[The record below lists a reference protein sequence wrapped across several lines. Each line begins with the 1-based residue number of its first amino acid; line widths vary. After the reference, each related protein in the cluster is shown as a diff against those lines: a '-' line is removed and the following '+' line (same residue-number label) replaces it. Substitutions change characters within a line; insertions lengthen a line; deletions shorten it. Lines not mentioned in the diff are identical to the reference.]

1 MKTITDPLKMQRQAL
16 DWRQAGRRVVLVP
29 TMGALHDGH
38 RSLINLAR
46 KKVKKGGVVVVSIYV
61 NPAQFNDP
69 RDLENYPR
77 TLSSDKKICREESV
91 DIVFAP
97 NNLYKKEESV
107 EVKENSLT
115 TRLEGVHRPGHFA
128 GVMTVVAK
136 LFNLVLP
143 NFSVF
148 GEKDFQQVAVIRRM
162 VRDLNYPVSILVGPT
177 LREEDGLAMSS
188 RNVLLTND
196 HRDQAAVLSRA
207 IEFSRQSIGSRSS
220 DLKRK
225 LRRLI
230 EKQPD
235 AQVDYIEFVDTIS
248 LSPVTKVKKGSRILL
263 AVKIGSVRL
272 IDNGLL

>member
-1 MKTITDPLKMQRQAL
+1 
-16 DWRQAGRRVVLVP
+16 
-29 TMGALHDGH
+29 
-38 RSLINLAR
+38 
-46 KKVKKGGVVVVSIYV
+46 
-61 NPAQFNDP
+61 
-69 RDLENYPR
+69 
-77 TLSSDKKICREESV
+77 
-91 DIVFAP
+91 
-97 NNLYKKEESV
+97 
-107 EVKENSLT
+107 
-115 TRLEGVHRPGHFA
+115 
-128 GVMTVVAK
+128 MTVVAK

-143 NFSVF
+143 DFSVF

-177 LREEDGLAMSS
+177 LREVDGLAMSS

-196 HRDQAAVLSRA
+196 HRDQATVLSRA
-207 IEFSRQSIGSRSS
+207 IELSRQSIGLRSS

-248 LSPVTKVKKGSRILL
+248 LNPITKVKKGSRVLL

-272 IDNGLL
+272 IDNGFL

>member
-1 MKTITDPLKMQRQAL
+1 VKTITDPLIMQRQAF

-69 RDLENYPR
+69 QDLENYPR

-115 TRLEGVHRPGHFA
+115 TSLEGVHRPGHFA

>member
-1 MKTITDPLKMQRQAL
+1 MKTITDPLIMQRQAF

-69 RDLENYPR
+69 QDLENYPR

-115 TRLEGVHRPGHFA
+115 TSLEGVHRPGHFA

-230 EKQPD
+230 EKQSD

>member
-1 MKTITDPLKMQRQAL
+1 MKTITDPLIMQRQAF

-69 RDLENYPR
+69 QDLENYPR

-115 TRLEGVHRPGHFA
+115 TSLEGVHRPGHFA

>member
-1 MKTITDPLKMQRQAL
+1 MQRQAF

-69 RDLENYPR
+69 QDLENYPR

-115 TRLEGVHRPGHFA
+115 TSLEGVHRPGHFA

-143 NFSVF
+143 DFSVF

-230 EKQPD
+230 EKQSD

>member
-1 MKTITDPLKMQRQAL
+1 MQRQAL
-16 DWRQAGRRVVLVP
+16 DWCQAGRRVVLVP

-69 RDLENYPR
+69 QDLENYPR
-77 TLSSDKKICREESV
+77 TLSLDKKICREESV

-97 NNLYKKEESV
+97 NSLYKREESV
-107 EVKENSLT
+107 EVKENNLT

-143 NFSVF
+143 DFSVF

-177 LREEDGLAMSS
+177 LREENGLAMSS

-207 IEFSRQSIGSRSS
+207 IELSRQSIGSRSS

-225 LRRLI
+225 LRQLI

-248 LSPVTKVKKGSRILL
+248 LNPVTKVKKGSRILL

>member
-1 MKTITDPLKMQRQAL
+1 MKTITDPLKMQRQAF

-69 RDLENYPR
+69 QDLENYPR

-143 NFSVF
+143 DFSVF

>member
-16 DWRQAGRRVVLVP
+16 DWRQAGSRVVLVP

-69 RDLENYPR
+69 QDLENYPR

-97 NNLYKKEESV
+97 NNLYKKDESV
-107 EVKENSLT
+107 EVRENNLT
-115 TRLEGVHRPGHFA
+115 TRLEGVHRPDHFT

-136 LFNLVLP
+136 LFNLILP
-143 NFSVF
+143 DFSVF

-177 LREEDGLAMSS
+177 LREVDGLAMSS

-196 HRDQAAVLSRA
+196 HRDQATVLSRA
-207 IEFSRQSIGSRSS
+207 IELSRQSIGSRSS

-225 LRRLI
+225 LRHFI

-235 AQVDYIEFVDTIS
+235 AQVDYIEFVDTFS
-248 LSPVTKVKKGSRILL
+248 LNPVIKVEKGSRILL

>member
-1 MKTITDPLKMQRQAL
+1 MKTITDPLKMQRQAF

-69 RDLENYPR
+69 QDLENYPR
-77 TLSSDKKICREESV
+77 TFSSDKKICREESV

-143 NFSVF
+143 DFSVF

>member
-1 MKTITDPLKMQRQAL
+1 MQRQAF

-69 RDLENYPR
+69 QDLENYPR

-91 DIVFAP
+91 DVVFAP

-115 TRLEGVHRPGHFA
+115 TSLEGVHRPGHFA

>member
-1 MKTITDPLKMQRQAL
+1 MKTITDPLKMQRQAF

-69 RDLENYPR
+69 QDLENYPR

-91 DIVFAP
+91 DVVFAP

>member
-16 DWRQAGRRVVLVP
+16 GWRQAGSRVVLVP

-46 KKVKKGGVVVVSIYV
+46 KKVKKDGVVVVSIYV
-61 NPAQFNDP
+61 NPVQFNDP
-69 RDLENYPR
+69 QDLDNYPR
-77 TLSSDKKICREESV
+77 TLSLDKKICREESV

-97 NNLYKKEESV
+97 NNLYKKDESV
-107 EVKENSLT
+107 EVKEDNLT
-115 TRLEGVHRPGHFA
+115 TRLEGIHRPGHFT

-143 NFSVF
+143 DFSVF

-162 VRDLNYPVSILVGPT
+162 VRDMNYPVSILVGPT
-177 LREEDGLAMSS
+177 LREVDGLAMSS
-188 RNVLLTND
+188 RNVLLTGD
-196 HRDQAAVLSRA
+196 LRGQATVLSRA
-207 IEFSRQSIGSRSS
+207 IELSRQSIGSRSS

-225 LRRLI
+225 LRRFI

-235 AQVDYIEFVDTIS
+235 AHVDYIEFVDTIN
-248 LSPVTKVKKGSRILL
+248 LKPIKTVNKGSRILL
-263 AVKIGSVRL
+263 AAKIGPVRL

>member
-1 MKTITDPLKMQRQAL
+1 MKTITDPLKMQRQAF

-69 RDLENYPR
+69 QDLENYPR

-91 DIVFAP
+91 DVVFAP

-115 TRLEGVHRPGHFA
+115 TSLEGVHRPGHFA

-143 NFSVF
+143 DFSVF

-177 LREEDGLAMSS
+177 LREENGLAMSS

-235 AQVDYIEFVDTIS
+235 AQVDYIEFVDTIT

>member
-1 MKTITDPLKMQRQAL
+1 VKTITDPLKMQRQAF

-69 RDLENYPR
+69 QDLENYPR

-91 DIVFAP
+91 DVVFAP

-115 TRLEGVHRPGHFA
+115 TSLEGVHRPGHFA

-143 NFSVF
+143 DFSVF

>member
-91 DIVFAP
+91 DVVFAP

-143 NFSVF
+143 DFSVF

-177 LREEDGLAMSS
+177 LREENGLAMSS

-235 AQVDYIEFVDTIS
+235 AQVDYIEFVDTIT

>member
-1 MKTITDPLKMQRQAL
+1 MKTITDPLKMQRQAF

-69 RDLENYPR
+69 QDLENYPR

-91 DIVFAP
+91 DVVFAP

-115 TRLEGVHRPGHFA
+115 TSLEGVHRPGHFA

>member
-1 MKTITDPLKMQRQAL
+1 VKTITDPLKMQRQAL
-16 DWRQAGRRVVLVP
+16 DWCQAGRRVVLVP

-69 RDLENYPR
+69 QDLENYPR
-77 TLSSDKKICREESV
+77 TLSLDKKICREESV

-97 NNLYKKEESV
+97 NSLYKREESV
-107 EVKENSLT
+107 EVKENNLT

-143 NFSVF
+143 DFSVF

-177 LREEDGLAMSS
+177 LREENGLAMSS

-207 IEFSRQSIGSRSS
+207 IELSRQSIGSRSS

-225 LRRLI
+225 LRQLI

-248 LSPVTKVKKGSRILL
+248 LNPVTKVKKGSRILL

>member
-1 MKTITDPLKMQRQAL
+1 MQRQAL

-46 KKVKKGGVVVVSIYV
+46 KKAKKDGVVVVSIYV

-69 RDLENYPR
+69 QDLENYPR
-77 TLSSDKKICREESV
+77 TLGSDKKICREESV
-91 DIVFAP
+91 DTVFAP
-97 NNLYKKEESV
+97 NNLYKKDVSV
-107 EVKENSLT
+107 EVKENNLT
-115 TRLEGVHRPGHFA
+115 TRLEGAHRPGHFA

-143 NFSVF
+143 DFSVF

-162 VRDLNYPVSILVGPT
+162 VRDLNYPVSIMVGST
-177 LREEDGLAMSS
+177 LREVDGLAYSS
-188 RNVLLTND
+188 RNVLLLDN

-207 IEFSRQSIGSRSS
+207 IELSRQSIGSCSS

-248 LSPVTKVKKGSRILL
+248 LNPVTKVKKGNRILL

>member
-1 MKTITDPLKMQRQAL
+1 MKTITDPLKMQRQAF

-91 DIVFAP
+91 DVVFAP

-143 NFSVF
+143 DFSVF

>member
-1 MKTITDPLKMQRQAL
+1 MKTITDPLIMQRQAF

-69 RDLENYPR
+69 QDLENYPR

-143 NFSVF
+143 DFSVF

-207 IEFSRQSIGSRSS
+207 IELSRQSIGSRSS

>member
-1 MKTITDPLKMQRQAL
+1 MKTITDPMKMQRQAF

-69 RDLENYPR
+69 QDLENYPR

-143 NFSVF
+143 DFSVF

>member
-1 MKTITDPLKMQRQAL
+1 MKTITDPLIMQRQAF

-69 RDLENYPR
+69 QDLENYPR

-107 EVKENSLT
+107 EVKENNLT

-143 NFSVF
+143 DFSVF

-207 IEFSRQSIGSRSS
+207 IELSRQSIGSRSS

>member
-91 DIVFAP
+91 DVVFAP

-143 NFSVF
+143 DFSVF

-162 VRDLNYPVSILVGPT
+162 VRDLNYSVSILVGPT
-177 LREEDGLAMSS
+177 LREENGLAMSS

>member
-1 MKTITDPLKMQRQAL
+1 MKTITDPMKMQRQAF

-69 RDLENYPR
+69 QDLENYPR

-143 NFSVF
+143 DFSVF

-177 LREEDGLAMSS
+177 LHEEDGLAMSS

>member
-91 DIVFAP
+91 DVVFAP

-143 NFSVF
+143 DFSVF

-162 VRDLNYPVSILVGPT
+162 VRDLNYSVSILVGPT
-177 LREEDGLAMSS
+177 LREDDGLAMSS